1 MTELNILDILNRS
14 GSLSDNSSM
23 LIRDFAEKWELSLF
37 EAIVECKV
45 IAREDVA
52 ESLSRV
58 LKLPLF
64 MDFPAASKNIDA
76 LRRISFKDAR
86 NLCALPVNF
95 NAENRSLQVVIDD
108 PTDSGKVR
116 SLQQLS
122 GCKVQLAVSD
132 PQLIRDTIDA
142 WYSAPEQILV

>member
-1 MTELNILDILNRS
+1 MTELNILDILKSS
-14 GSLSDNSSM
+14 GSLSANSSM
-23 LIRDFAEKWELSLF
+23 LILDFAEKWDLSLF

-52 ESLSRV
+52 ESLSKV
-58 LKLPLF
+58 LQLPLF
-64 MDFPAASKNIDA
+64 MEFPEASKNIDA

-86 NLCALPVNF
+86 NLCALPVSF
-95 NAENRSLQVVIDD
+95 NAEDRSLLVVIAD
-108 PTDSGKVR
+108 PTDAVKVK

-142 WYSAPEQILV
+142 WYAASEQILV